1 VWSSKH
7 AINVKKNT
15 EIVWILVDQ
24 KRHLGYNSSIVTN
37 KECQMST
44 VQFAGFSRLQGEL
57 KFRTANDTKRINQLR
72 KLGDTDVVILQLP
85 SDMSKNEAAKYVLTN
100 LAVSYADFD
109 TAEAKT
115 LLTSIIKDENPFAKS
130 KKTMTV
136 KKASKIKI
144 SKRAAEAD
152 DVKLTPAQA
161 ARAREEWNAQ
171 HAHLSYDGE

>member
-1 VWSSKH
+1 M
-7 AINVKKNT
+7 T
-15 EIVWILVDQ
+15 
-24 KRHLGYNSSIVTN
+24 
-37 KECQMST
+37 T

-100 LAVSYADFD
+100 LAISYPDFN
-109 TAEAKT
+109 TTEAET
-115 LLTSIIKDENPFAKS
+115 LLASIIKDDITLAWS
-130 KKTMTV
+130 KKTVTV

-144 SKRAAEAD
+144 TKRAAEAD
-152 DVKLTPAQA
+152 DVKLTPKQA

>member
-1 VWSSKH
+1 M
-7 AINVKKNT
+7 T
-15 EIVWILVDQ
+15 
-24 KRHLGYNSSIVTN
+24 
-37 KECQMST
+37 T

-85 SDMSKNEAAKYVLTN
+85 SDMSKNEAAKYVLAN
-100 LAVSYADFD
+100 LAISYADFN
-109 TAEAKT
+109 TTEAET
-115 LLTSIIKDENPFAKS
+115 LLASFIKDDITLAWS
-130 KKTMTV
+130 KKTVTV

-144 SKRAAEAD
+144 SKRSAEAD

>member
-1 VWSSKH
+1 M
-7 AINVKKNT
+7 
-15 EIVWILVDQ
+15 WILVDQ

-100 LAVSYADFD
+100 LEISYPDFN

-115 LLTSIIKDENPFAKS
+115 LLAIIIKDDITLAWS
-130 KKTMTV
+130 KKTVIV
-136 KKASKIKI
+136 KRTSKIKI
-144 SKRAAEAD
+144 TKRAAEAD

-161 ARAREEWNAQ
+161 ARGREEWNKT
-171 HAHLSYDGE
+171 HAHLSYDAE

>member
-1 VWSSKH
+1 
-7 AINVKKNT
+7 
-15 EIVWILVDQ
+15 
-24 KRHLGYNSSIVTN
+24 
-37 KECQMST
+37 MST

-85 SDMSKNEAAKYVLTN
+85 SDMSKNEAARYVLAN
-100 LAVSYADFD
+100 LAVSYAEFD

-115 LLTSIIKDENPFAKS
+115 LLASIIKDDITLAWS
-130 KKTMTV
+130 KKTVTV
-136 KKASKIKI
+136 KKASKIKIKI

-152 DVKLTPAQA
+152 DVKLTPRQA
-161 ARAREEWNAQ
+161 ERNRQEWNAQ

>member
-1 VWSSKH
+1 
-7 AINVKKNT
+7 
-15 EIVWILVDQ
+15 
-24 KRHLGYNSSIVTN
+24 
-37 KECQMST
+37 MST

-100 LAVSYADFD
+100 LAISYPDFD
-109 TAEAKT
+109 TVEAT
-115 LLTSIIKDENPFAKS
+115 ALLEGLIKNEKPVAQA
-130 KKTMTV
+130 KKTVTV
-136 KKASKIKI
+136 KQARKIKI
-144 SKRAAEAD
+144 TKRAAEAD

-161 ARAREEWNAQ
+161 ARNREEWNRA